1 MSTDTEDSFRSL
13 LEDIV
18 GTLASTKLALE
29 RLYESGEGQIS
40 IQELLDVL
48 MKFEEIS
55 PPIEVTDDIQ
65 EKMSLFLF
73 ELQTFTNQLR
83 AKYSDFLSSAELRQ
97 FEDGERRIEG
107 LKKLLVF
114 HKLMRQVADGK
125 DLLARVRKF
134 YAGMIELSEISEKY
148 IPYFPAHLIET
159 IKNIAL
165 SFLAGSTLELLEQS
179 TISQEVVD
187 YLAAIKN
194 TARGILWQLDN
205 YKKGKKHTAGELV
218 DWLETAPSWTGDDFE
233 ECLEY
238 VNWVRK

>member
-73 ELQTFTNQLR
+73 ELQTFINKLR
-83 AKYSDFLSSAELRQ
+83 AKYSDFLSSGEIRQ

-107 LKKLLVF
+107 FKKLLVF
-114 HKLMRQVADGK
+114 QNLMRQVADGK

-134 YAGMIELSEISEKY
+134 YAGMIELSEVLEKY
-148 IPYFPAHLIET
+148 IPYFPDHLIET

-165 SFLAGSTLELLEQS
+165 SFLSGSTLELEQS

-194 TARGILWQLDN
+194 TARGILWQIDN
-205 YKKGKKHTAGELV
+205 YKKGKKHPVGELV

-238 VNWVRK
+238 VNRVRK